1 MKKDIDIRE
10 FLDMTIEDIF
20 ADRFARYSKY
30 IIQDRALPDVRDG
43 LKPVQRRVVYSMNK
57 EGNTFDKTF
66 RKSAKTV
73 GNVIGNYHP
82 HGDTSVYDALV
93 RMSQTWKVNEQL
105 VLMHGNNGSIDG
117 DSAAAMR
124 YTEAKMSKYAE
135 LMIENINEDTVNMI
149 PNFDD
154 TELEPTVLPTKVP
167 NLLINGASG
176 ISAGYATDIPPHNA
190 GEIVKAA
197 IYLNNNSEA
206 TTKDLMKI
214 VKGPDFPTGPTV
226 QGIDGIKQAYETGRG
241 KIVMRANY
249 EIVKNVIVIKSLP
262 YDVNKSTLLQ
272 RIDLIRIDKKID
284 GIHEIVDQSDQS
296 GLEIHVNCK
305 KDANV
310 EMVLKYLLKNTDL
323 QKNYNFNMIAIDNRK
338 PKQLGLVSILSA
350 FIAHRRDVIT
360 RRSQFRLEK
369 ANQRLHI
376 LEGLIKAVDILDDI
390 ILIIKNSEN
399 KGSSKENIIN
409 KYGFSDAQAEAIVMM
424 QLYRLSNTDLK
435 NLIETSNELKA
446 NVEMLESILQND
458 DVLKACI
465 DEELKEVYEQVKAPR
480 LTKIVDEIEE
490 IVINQAD
497 LIKSEKMIVNVTVSG
512 YVKRS
517 SPRSYVASSSLAV
530 STETDSSQLSIA
542 CDTKDLC
549 VIFFDDGTYVIIPVI
564 EIPESKWRDQGRHI
578 SSIAKVNDGVRV
590 VNMVCTSEFKEYR
603 ELITVSKLGYSTRI
617 NFSSLKLN
625 KLKQK
630 IVWQKLKKDDM
641 IVGVDF
647 SNSSELDQLMGE
659 SVVYITNFGRYLK
672 LSSSDIEEYQIQR
685 MGKRISTLR
694 KNEEFASVL
703 FTNVDF
709 IMLTN
714 LGGYVRFNDE
724 NIPVSE
730 KLTELYTNIKSNPHY
745 AIKFHKIYHP
755 EILVVTTDNEEV
767 IKVSSLKKHVIGE
780 RIKTLS
786 KDNKIINIENIVSIT
801 D

>member
-82 HGDTSVYDALV
+82 HGDTSVYDAMV

-197 IYLNNNSEA
+197 IYLNNNSDA

-226 QGIDGIKQAYETGRG
+226 QGLEGIKQAYETGRG

-284 GIHEIVDQSDQS
+284 GIQEIVDQSDQS
-296 GLEIHVNCK
+296 GLEIHINCK
-305 KDANV
+305 RDANIDV
-310 EMVLKYLLKNTDL
+310 ILKYLLKNTDL

-350 FIAHRRDVIT
+350 FISHRRDVIT
-360 RRSQFRLEK
+360 RRSQYRLEK

-399 KGSSKENIIN
+399 KSNSKDNIIT

-435 NLIETSNELKA
+435 NLIDTSNELKA
-446 NVEMLESILQND
+446 NVEMLESILAND
-458 DVLKACI
+458 EVLKACI
-465 DEELKEVYEQVKAPR
+465 DEELKEVYQQVKSPR
-480 LTKIVDEIEE
+480 LTTIVDEIEE

-497 LIKSEKMIVNVTVSG
+497 LIRSEKMIVNVSVNG

-530 STETDSSQLSIA
+530 STEDDISNSSIA
-542 CDTKDLC
+542 CDTKDSCL
-549 VIFFDDGTYVIIPVI
+549 IFFDDGTYVIIPVI
-564 EIPESKWRDQGRHI
+564 DIPETKWRDQGRHI

-590 VNMVCTSEFKEYR
+590 VNMVCTSKFKEYR
-603 ELITVSKLGYSTRI
+603 ELVTVSKFGYSTRI
-617 NFSSLKLN
+617 SFSSLKLN

-630 IVWQKLKKDDM
+630 IVWQKLKKDDK
-641 IVGVDF
+641 IVGIDF
-647 SNSSELDQLMGE
+647 STSSELDQLFGE
-659 SVVYITNFGRYLK
+659 SVVFITNLGRYMK
-672 LSSSDIEEYQIQR
+672 LTSSDVEEYQIQR

-694 KNEEFASVL
+694 KNEEFVCVM
-703 FTNVDF
+703 FTDVDF
-709 IMLTN
+709 IMLTD
-714 LGGYVRFNDE
+714 LGGYVRFGEDS
-724 NIPVSE
+724 IPMQE
-730 KLTELYTNIKSNPHY
+730 KLIELYANIKSKPHQ
-745 AIKFHKIYHP
+745 AIKFYKVNHP
-755 EILVVTTDNEEV
+755 ELLIVTSDDEEI
-767 IKVSSLKKHVIGE
+767 IKVNSLKKHIVGE

-786 KDNKIINIENIVSIT
+786 KDKIVINIENIVSIT

>member
-1 MKKDIDIRE
+1 
-10 FLDMTIEDIF
+10 
-20 ADRFARYSKY
+20 
-30 IIQDRALPDVRDG
+30 
-43 LKPVQRRVVYSMNK
+43 
-57 EGNTFDKTF
+57 
-66 RKSAKTV
+66 
-73 GNVIGNYHP
+73 
-82 HGDTSVYDALV
+82 
-93 RMSQTWKVNEQL
+93 
-105 VLMHGNNGSIDG
+105 
-117 DSAAAMR
+117 
-124 YTEAKMSKYAE
+124 
-135 LMIENINEDTVNMI
+135 
-149 PNFDD
+149 
-154 TELEPTVLPTKVP
+154 
-167 NLLINGASG
+167 
-176 ISAGYATDIPPHNA
+176 
-190 GEIVKAA
+190 
-197 IYLNNNSEA
+197 
-206 TTKDLMKI
+206 
-214 VKGPDFPTGPTV
+214 
-226 QGIDGIKQAYETGRG
+226 
-241 KIVMRANY
+241 
-249 EIVKNVIVIKSLP
+249 
-262 YDVNKSTLLQ
+262 
-272 RIDLIRIDKKID
+272 
-284 GIHEIVDQSDQS
+284 
-296 GLEIHVNCK
+296 
-305 KDANV
+305 
-310 EMVLKYLLKNTDL
+310 
-323 QKNYNFNMIAIDNRK
+323 
-338 PKQLGLVSILSA
+338 
-350 FIAHRRDVIT
+350 
-360 RRSQFRLEK
+360 
-369 ANQRLHI
+369 
-376 LEGLIKAVDILDDI
+376 
-390 ILIIKNSEN
+390 
-399 KGSSKENIIN
+399 
-409 KYGFSDAQAEAIVMM
+409 
-424 QLYRLSNTDLK
+424 
-435 NLIETSNELKA
+435 
-446 NVEMLESILQND
+446 
-458 DVLKACI
+458 
-465 DEELKEVYEQVKAPR
+465 
-480 LTKIVDEIEE
+480 
-490 IVINQAD
+490 
-497 LIKSEKMIVNVTVSG
+497 MIVNVTVSG

-630 IVWQKLKKDDM
+630 IVWQKLKKDDT

-755 EILVVTTDNEEV
+755 EILVVTADNEEV